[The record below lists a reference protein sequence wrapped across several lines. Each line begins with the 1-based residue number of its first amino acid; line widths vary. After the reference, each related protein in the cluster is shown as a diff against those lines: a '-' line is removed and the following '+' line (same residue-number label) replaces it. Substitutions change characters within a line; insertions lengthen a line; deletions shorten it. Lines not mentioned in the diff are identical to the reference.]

1 MSITIEDTTIERADG
16 SLHVLRCGPRDAP
29 AIVLLHG
36 WPQSARAWTGLM
48 EAAGDDVQLIAPDL
62 PGIGGSRV
70 ERPCS
75 TTDDVADVVGDLV
88 TALGLVQPAVVGHDV
103 GGMVAYSCLRHVP
116 GLRAVAILDT
126 VVPGVAPW
134 HEVLANPWLWHFAF
148 HTIPGLPEELVSGR
162 EEAYFDYFY
171 EAIAHHPERIGRES
185 RRAHADAYR
194 APGALTA
201 GFELYRSLWE
211 DARANEADRSP
222 VGTPVLY
229 ARGEHEGGDVADY
242 AAGFRE
248 AGLTSVRTAV
258 VPDAGH
264 FTPEENP
271 VGLWAVLR
279 TGLPAT

>member
-1 MSITIEDTTIERADG
+1 MSITIEATAIELAAG
-16 SLHVLRCGPRDAP
+16 SLHVLRSGPRDAP

-70 ERPCS
+70 ERPCA
-75 TTDDVADVVGDLV
+75 TTGAVADVVGDLV
-88 TALGLVQPAVVGHDV
+88 TALGLEQPVVVGHDV

-116 GLRAVAILDT
+116 GLRAVAILGT

-148 HTIPGLPEELVSGR
+148 HTIPGLPEQLASGR
-162 EEAYFDYFY
+162 EEVYFDYFY
-171 EAIAHHPERIGRES
+171 EAIAHHPERIGRER

-201 GFELYRSLWE
+201 GFDLYRALWD
-211 DARANEADRSP
+211 DARVNEEERSA
-222 VGTPVLY
+222 VSTPVLY
-229 ARGEHEGGDVADY
+229 ARGEHEGGSIGAYAD
-242 AAGFRE
+242 GLRE
-248 AGLTSVRTAV
+248 AGLTNVRTAV
-258 VPDAGH
+258 VPDSGH
-264 FTPEENP
+264 FTPEESP
-271 VGLWAVLR
+271 VGLWEVLR
-279 TGLPAT
+279 TGLPAA